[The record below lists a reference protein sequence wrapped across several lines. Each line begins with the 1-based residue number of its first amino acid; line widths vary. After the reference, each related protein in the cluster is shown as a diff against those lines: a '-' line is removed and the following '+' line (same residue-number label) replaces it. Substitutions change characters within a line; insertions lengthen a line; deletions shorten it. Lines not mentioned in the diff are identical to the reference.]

1 MRVYPDASFLVSWLY
16 SADVNNGRARTWFSA
31 HQTDDWIVSEWS
43 WFESVN
49 ALRSLCLASGGP
61 RRELVEGLRRY
72 FKRLLRVG
80 PFDFERVDWDDVLKD
95 ANQISTGY
103 AARQRARA
111 ADTLHVAILEQV
123 QPDLFVTGDRD
134 QTLLARARGFNAV
147 QF

>member
-16 SADVNNGRARTWFSA
+16 SADVNNGRARAWFRA
-31 HQTDDWIVSEWS
+31 HQGDDWIVSDWS

-49 ALRSLCLASGGP
+49 ALRSLCLISGGP
-61 RRELVEGLRRY
+61 RRGLVEGLRRY
-72 FKRLLRVG
+72 FKHLLHAG
-80 PFDFERVDWDDVLKD
+80 PFGSERVDWKEVLRD
-95 ANQISTGY
+95 ANQISTGF

-123 QPDLFVTGDRD
+123 QPDIFVTGDRD
-134 QTLLARARGFNAV
+134 QAALARSRGFAAV

>member
-16 SADVNNGRARTWFSA
+16 SADVNNGRARRWFGT
-31 HQTDDWIVSEWS
+31 HQTDDWIISDWS

-49 ALRSLCLASGGP
+49 ALRALCLATGGP
-61 RRELVEGLRRY
+61 RRDLVEGLRRY
-72 FKRLLRVG
+72 FKHLLYVG
-80 PFDFERVDWDDVLKD
+80 PFALERIDWDEVLKD
-95 ANQISTGY
+95 ANQISAAF

-123 QPDLFVTGDRD
+123 QPDIFVSGDGD
-134 QTLLARARGFNAV
+134 QIALAVARGFNAV